1 MYKYLPL
8 SLAIAHLKDI
18 FVAFRV
24 KSLFLRVPLG
34 FPWYSKSSGLLR
46 SLFNMTPTRP
56 QSSLLLA
63 DLNELLRTA
72 SFCSDSIG
80 SSLNVELVSVSLLLM
95 LSMLLT
101 GYVSFDN

>member
-1 MYKYLPL
+1 
-8 SLAIAHLKDI
+8 
-18 FVAFRV
+18 
-24 KSLFLRVPLG
+24 
-34 FPWYSKSSGLLR
+34 
-46 SLFNMTPTRP
+46 MTPTRP

-63 DLNELLRTA
+63 DLSELLRTA
-72 SFCSDSIG
+72 SFCGDSIG